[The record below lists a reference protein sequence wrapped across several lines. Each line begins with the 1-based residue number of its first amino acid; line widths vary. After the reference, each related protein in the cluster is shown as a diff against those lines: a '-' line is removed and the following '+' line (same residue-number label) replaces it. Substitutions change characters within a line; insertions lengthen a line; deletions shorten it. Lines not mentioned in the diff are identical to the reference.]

1 MSHVAFPFQPKIVED
16 EASKDPFS
24 SPFFKSLPPDLQ
36 EASREHPHLL
46 DYLNILPVGDIG
58 IPQYMAT
65 LSRDAG
71 KLKSKNLI
79 YPAGEGIFVHVLD
92 DPDKVRDWY
101 IGIEPELDHPEVSQI
116 ISDVEDC
123 LLDFTEEFDG
133 AKDDE
138 ALTRVLRMS
147 VDRIFG
153 VKNSD
158 EDPMQVQTS
167 KSARGFKIP
176 FLSNLFKGGAAGGGD
191 LVEKWGLSAEG
202 LQGLKYNL
210 VKEKVGLGVLQPL
223 IVDQY
228 IEDISCSGVGSLF
241 IEHKIFKSLRCSFG
255 FNGHAELNEYVL
267 RLSER
272 TKKPVTFRQPVVDAS
287 LPDGSRINFVYGQDL
302 SIRGSNFTIRKFAE
316 DAISIIQLVRWGS
329 LNWMMAAYMSLII
342 EDGLNVFVSGE
353 TASGKTTL
361 LNALTTFI
369 EPNAKIV
376 SIEDTAEVNVP
387 HQNWIAEVTR
397 KPKPGEPDSGVDMFE
412 LLKAALRQRPDEI
425 IIGEIRG
432 EEGLIAFQAM
442 QTGHAC
448 MATFHASSIQK
459 LIQRLTG
466 SPISVPKNYID
477 NLNVVVIQTAV
488 RLPNGD
494 LGRRAVSINEIIGYD
509 TKDDAFSFVE
519 VFRWDPATDT
529 FEFTGDQ
536 NSYHLEN
543 KIAAGRG
550 YPPARRRQI
559 YSLVQRRARILEKL
573 SESGLNEYNEVYKVI
588 AKASREGLF

>member
-1 MSHVAFPFQPKIVED
+1 MTHIAFPFQPKIVE
-16 EASKDPFS
+16 EGSSKDPFS

-46 DYLNILPVGDIG
+46 QYLNILPVGDIG
-58 IPQYMAT
+58 IPQYMT
-65 LSRDAG
+65 KLTRDAG

-79 YPAGEGIFVHVLD
+79 YPAREGIFVHVLD

-101 IGIEPELDHPEVSQI
+101 IGIEPELDHPDILTILAE
-116 ISDVEDC
+116 VEDS
-123 LLDFTEEFDG
+123 LLDFTDEFDA
-133 AKDDE
+133 AKTED
-138 ALTRVLRMS
+138 ALIAVLRMS

-153 VKNSD
+153 VSSSGDD
-158 EDPMQVQTS
+158 EDVQMTMSAKKS
-167 KSARGFKIP
+167 KLS
-176 FLSNLFKGGAAGGGD
+176 FLSRFLSKKQAGVGGNLNA
-191 LVEKWGLSAEG
+191 KWGLSEDALE
-202 LQGLKYNL
+202 GLKYSL
-210 VKEKVGLGVLQPL
+210 VKEKVGIGILQPL
-223 IVDQY
+223 ILDEY
-228 IEDISCSGVGSLF
+228 IEDISCSGLGSLF

-255 FNGHAELNEYVL
+255 FKTHDELNEYVL

-272 TKKPVTFRQPVVDAS
+272 AKKPVTFRQPVVDAS
-287 LPDGSRINFVYGQDL
+287 LPDGSRINFVYGQDV
-302 SIRGSNFTIRKFAE
+302 SVRGSNFSIRKFAE
-316 DAISIIQLVRWGS
+316 EAISIIQLVGWGS

-369 EPNAKIV
+369 DANAKIV

-387 HQNWIAEVTR
+387 HANWIQEVTR
-397 KPKPGEPDSGVDMFE
+397 KPKPGENDTGVDMFD

-425 IIGEIRG
+425 IIGGIRG
-432 EEGLIAFQAM
+432 EDGLIAFQAM

-448 MATFHASSIQK
+448 MATFHASSVQK

-477 NLNVVVIQTAV
+477 NLNVAIIQVAV

-494 LGRRAVSINEIIGYD
+494 TGRRAVSINEIVSYD
-509 TKDDAFSFVE
+509 SKEDAFSFVE

-536 NSYHLEN
+536 NSYLLEYR
-543 KIAAGRG
+543 IAAGRG

-573 SESGLNEYNEVYKVI
+573 SDSGLNEYGEVYKVL
-588 AKASREGLF
+588 AKANREGLF

>member
-1 MSHVAFPFQPKIVED
+1 MSHVAFPFQPKIVEE

-58 IPQYMAT
+58 IPQYMAK

-71 KLKSKNLI
+71 KLESKNLI

-116 ISDVEDC
+116 ISDVEEC
-123 LLDFTEEFDG
+123 LLDFTDEFD
-133 AKDDE
+133 ATKNDDD
-138 ALTRVLRMS
+138 LTRVLRMS

-153 VKNSD
+153 VKISD
-158 EDPMQVQTS
+158 EEESMQVQTS
-167 KSARGFKIP
+167 KSARKLNIP
-176 FLSNLFKGGAAGGGD
+176 FLSSLFKGGATGSSD
-191 LVEKWGLSAEG
+191 LTEKWGLDTEG
-202 LQGLKYNL
+202 LKGLKYNL

-228 IEDISCSGVGSLF
+228 IEDISCSGIGSLF

-255 FNGHAELNEYVL
+255 FKGHTELNEYVL

-287 LPDGSRINFVYGQDL
+287 LPDGSRINFVYGEDL
-302 SIRGSNFTIRKFAE
+302 SVRGSNFTIRKFAE
-316 DAISIIQLVRWGS
+316 DAISIIQLVKWGS

-369 EPNAKIV
+369 DANA
-376 SIEDTAEVNVP
+376 
-387 HQNWIAEVTR
+387 
-397 KPKPGEPDSGVDMFE
+397 
-412 LLKAALRQRPDEI
+412 
-425 IIGEIRG
+425 
-432 EEGLIAFQAM
+432 
-442 QTGHAC
+442 
-448 MATFHASSIQK
+448 
-459 LIQRLTG
+459 
-466 SPISVPKNYID
+466 
-477 NLNVVVIQTAV
+477 
-488 RLPNGD
+488 
-494 LGRRAVSINEIIGYD
+494 
-509 TKDDAFSFVE
+509 
-519 VFRWDPATDT
+519 
-529 FEFTGDQ
+529 
-536 NSYHLEN
+536 
-543 KIAAGRG
+543 
-550 YPPARRRQI
+550 
-559 YSLVQRRARILEKL
+559 
-573 SESGLNEYNEVYKVI
+573 
-588 AKASREGLF
+588 

>member
-1 MSHVAFPFQPKIVED
+1 MTHIAYPFQPKIVEE

-46 DYLNILPVGDIG
+46 EYLNLLPVGDIG
-58 IPQYMAT
+58 IPQYMAKLT
-65 LSRDAG
+65 RDAG
-71 KLKSKNLI
+71 KLESKNLI
-79 YPAGEGIFVHVLD
+79 YPARKGIFIHVLD

-101 IGIEPELDHPEVSQI
+101 IGIEPELDHPDILTILAE
-116 ISDVEDC
+116 VEDS
-123 LLDFTEEFDG
+123 LLDFTDEFDA
-133 AKDDE
+133 AKTED
-138 ALTRVLRMS
+138 ALIAVLRMS

-153 VKNSD
+153 VSSSGDD
-158 EDPMQVQTS
+158 EDVQMTMSAKKS
-167 KSARGFKIP
+167 KLS
-176 FLSNLFKGGAAGGGD
+176 FLSRFLSKKQAGAGGN
-191 LVEKWGLSAEG
+191 LNAKWGLSEDALE
-202 LQGLKYNL
+202 GLKYSL
-210 VKEKVGLGVLQPL
+210 VKEKVGIGILQPL
-223 IVDQY
+223 ILDEY
-228 IEDISCSGVGSLF
+228 IEDISCSGLGSLF

-255 FNGHAELNEYVL
+255 FKTHDELNEYVL

-272 TKKPVTFRQPVVDAS
+272 AKKPVTFRQPVVDAS
-287 LPDGSRINFVYGQDL
+287 LPDGSRINFVYGEDV
-302 SIRGSNFTIRKFAE
+302 SVRGSNFSIRKFAE
-316 DAISIIQLVRWGS
+316 EAISIIQLVRWGS

-369 EPNAKIV
+369 DANAKIV

-387 HQNWIAEVTR
+387 HANWIQEVTR
-397 KPKPGEPDSGVDMFE
+397 KPKPGENDTGVDMFD

-448 MATFHASSIQK
+448 MATFHASSVQK

-466 SPISVPKNYID
+466 SPISVPKTYID
-477 NLNVVVIQTAV
+477 NLNVAIIQVAV

-494 LGRRAVSINEIIGYD
+494 TGRRAVSINEIISYD
-509 TKDDAFSFVE
+509 SKEDVFNFVE

-536 NSYHLEN
+536 NSYLLEYR
-543 KIAAGRG
+543 IAAGRG

-573 SESGLNEYNEVYKVI
+573 SDSGLNEYAEVYKVL
-588 AKASREGLF
+588 AKANREGLF

>member
-1 MSHVAFPFQPKIVED
+1 MTHIAFPFQPKIVE
-16 EASKDPFS
+16 EGSSKDPFS

-46 DYLNILPVGDIG
+46 QYLNMLPVGDIG
-58 IPQYMAT
+58 IPQYMT
-65 LSRDAG
+65 KLTRDAG

-79 YPAGEGIFVHVLD
+79 YPAREGIFVHVLD

-101 IGIEPELDHPEVSQI
+101 IGIEPDLDHPEIRAILSE
-116 ISDVEDC
+116 VEES
-123 LLDFTEEFDG
+123 LLDFTDEFDA
-133 AKDDE
+133 AKTDE
-138 ALTRVLRMS
+138 DLVRVLRMS
-147 VDRIFG
+147 IDRIFG
-153 VKNSD
+153 VSSSS
-158 EDPMQVQTS
+158 EDDSGETTNNAGS
-167 KSARGFKIP
+167 GGIP
-176 FLSNLFKGGAAGGGD
+176 FLSRLFKRGKSGGKGNLNVKWALTDED
-191 LVEKWGLSAEG
+191 LK
-202 LQGLKYNL
+202 GLKYSL
-210 VKEKVGLGVLQPL
+210 VKEKVGIGILQPL
-223 IVDQY
+223 IFDEY
-228 IEDISCSGVGSLF
+228 IEDISCSGLGSFF

-255 FNGHAELNEYVL
+255 FKENDELDDYVL

-272 TKKPVTFRQPVVDAS
+272 AKKPVTFRQPVVDAS
-287 LPDGSRINFVYGQDL
+287 LPDGSRINFVYGRDV
-302 SIRGSNFTIRKFAE
+302 SVRGSNFSIRKFAE
-316 DAISIIQLVRWGS
+316 EAISIIQLVKWGS

-342 EDGLNVFVSGE
+342 EDGMNVFISGE

-387 HQNWIAEVTR
+387 HANWIQEITR
-397 KPKPGEPDSGVDMFE
+397 KPKPGESGSGVDMFD

-442 QTGHAC
+442 QTGHAV
-448 MATFHASSIQK
+448 MATFHASSVQK

-477 NLNVVVIQTAV
+477 NLNVAVIQVAV

-494 LGRRAVSINEIIGYD
+494 LGRRAVSINEIVSYD
-509 TKDDAFSFVE
+509 SKEDAFSFVE

-536 NSYHLEN
+536 NSYLLEYR
-543 KIAAGRG
+543 IAASRG

-573 SESGLNEYNEVYKVI
+573 AESGLIDYGEVYKVL
-588 AKASREGLF
+588 AKANREGLF

>member
-1 MSHVAFPFQPKIVED
+1 M
-16 EASKDPFS
+16 
-24 SPFFKSLPPDLQ
+24 
-36 EASREHPHLL
+36 
-46 DYLNILPVGDIG
+46 
-58 IPQYMAT
+58 
-65 LSRDAG
+65 
-71 KLKSKNLI
+71 
-79 YPAGEGIFVHVLD
+79 
-92 DPDKVRDWY
+92 
-101 IGIEPELDHPEVSQI
+101 
-116 ISDVEDC
+116 
-123 LLDFTEEFDG
+123 
-133 AKDDE
+133 
-138 ALTRVLRMS
+138 
-147 VDRIFG
+147 
-153 VKNSD
+153 
-158 EDPMQVQTS
+158 
-167 KSARGFKIP
+167 
-176 FLSNLFKGGAAGGGD
+176 
-191 LVEKWGLSAEG
+191 
-202 LQGLKYNL
+202 
-210 VKEKVGLGVLQPL
+210 
-223 IVDQY
+223 
-228 IEDISCSGVGSLF
+228 
-241 IEHKIFKSLRCSFG
+241 
-255 FNGHAELNEYVL
+255 L

-272 TKKPVTFRQPVVDAS
+272 AKKPVTFRQPVVDAS

-302 SIRGSNFTIRKFAE
+302 SVRGSNFTIRKFAE
-316 DAISIIQLVRWGS
+316 EAISIIQLVKWGS

-342 EDGLNVFVSGE
+342 EDGMNVFVSGE

-369 EPNAKIV
+369 DANAKIV

-397 KPKPGEPDSGVDMFE
+397 KPKPGESNSGVDMFE

-448 MATFHASSIQK
+448 LATFHASSIQK

-477 NLNVVVIQTAV
+477 NLNVAIIQVAV

-494 LGRRAVSINEIIGYD
+494 LGRRAVSVNEIVSYD
-509 TKDDAFSFVE
+509 SKDDAFSFVE

-536 NSYHLEN
+536 NSYLLEY

-573 SESGLNEYNEVYKVI
+573 AESGLNNYDEVYKVL
-588 AKASREGLF
+588 AKANREGLF

>member
-1 MSHVAFPFQPKIVED
+1 MTHIAYPFQPKIVEE

-46 DYLNILPVGDIG
+46 EYLNLLPVGDIG
-58 IPQYMAT
+58 IPQYMAKLT
-65 LSRDAG
+65 RDAG
-71 KLKSKNLI
+71 KLESKNLI
-79 YPAGEGIFVHVLD
+79 YPARQGIFIHVLD
-92 DPDKVRDWY
+92 DPGKVRDWY
-101 IGIEPELDHPEVSQI
+101 IGIEPELDHPDILTILAE
-116 ISDVEDC
+116 VEDS
-123 LLDFTEEFDG
+123 LLDFTDEFDA
-133 AKDDE
+133 AKTED
-138 ALTRVLRMS
+138 ALIAVLRMS

-153 VKNSD
+153 VSSSGDD
-158 EDPMQVQTS
+158 EDVQMTMSAKKS
-167 KSARGFKIP
+167 KLS
-176 FLSNLFKGGAAGGGD
+176 FLSRFLSKKQAGAEGNLNA
-191 LVEKWGLSAEG
+191 KWGLSEDALE
-202 LQGLKYNL
+202 GLKYSL
-210 VKEKVGLGVLQPL
+210 VKEKVGIGILQPL
-223 IVDQY
+223 ILDEY
-228 IEDISCSGVGSLF
+228 IEDISCSGLGSLF

-255 FNGHAELNEYVL
+255 FKTHDELNEYVL

-272 TKKPVTFRQPVVDAS
+272 AKKPVTFRQPVVDAS
-287 LPDGSRINFVYGQDL
+287 LPDGSRINFVYGQDV
-302 SIRGSNFTIRKFAE
+302 SVRGSNFSIRKFAE
-316 DAISIIQLVRWGS
+316 EAISIIQLVRWGS

-369 EPNAKIV
+369 DANAKIV

-387 HQNWIAEVTR
+387 HANWIQEVTR
-397 KPKPGEPDSGVDMFE
+397 KPKPGENDSGVDMFD

-448 MATFHASSIQK
+448 MATFHASSVQK

-477 NLNVVVIQTAV
+477 NLNVAIIQVAV

-494 LGRRAVSINEIIGYD
+494 TGRRAVSINEIVSYD
-509 TKDDAFSFVE
+509 SKEDAFSFVE

-536 NSYHLEN
+536 NSYLLEYR
-543 KIAAGRG
+543 IAAGRG

-573 SESGLNEYNEVYKVI
+573 SDSGLNEYGEVYKVL
-588 AKASREGLF
+588 AKANREGLF